1 MDDKK
6 VGKKIYNL
14 LRSAFL
20 YFKQYTYLM
29 IFSTFTKP

>member
-20 YFKQYTYLM
+20 YFLS
-29 IFSTFTKP
+29 STHIL